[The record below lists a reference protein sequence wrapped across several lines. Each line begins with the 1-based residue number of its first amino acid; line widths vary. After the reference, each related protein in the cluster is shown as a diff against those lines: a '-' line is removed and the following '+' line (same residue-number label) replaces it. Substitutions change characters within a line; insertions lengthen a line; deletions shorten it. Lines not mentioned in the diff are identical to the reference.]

1 MINYI
6 WFVLIFFGLLV
17 SIVTGNGDTISTT
30 IVNSTESTVKLIIS
44 LVGIMCFWC
53 GVMKVA
59 EKSGLTEKIAKVMRP
74 ILKLLFKDAA
84 KDEKALGAIVMNLT
98 ANMMGL
104 SATPFGIKAMEE
116 MEKLNPEKGR
126 ASDDMALFLVMNAA
140 CVQLVPSTILSIRSA
155 CNSQNPGIII
165 VPAILSTL
173 GATVVGIVCCKILQ
187 RYF

>member
-6 WFVLIFFGLLV
+6 WFVLIFLGLLV
-17 SIVTGNGDTISTT
+17 SIVTGNGDAISTI

-59 EKSGLTEKIAKVMRP
+59 EKSGLTEKIAKVMKP
-74 ILKLLFKDAA
+74 VLKLLFKDAA
-84 KDEKALGAIVMNLT
+84 KDEKALGAIVMN
-98 ANMMGL
+98 
-104 SATPFGIKAMEE
+104 
-116 MEKLNPEKGR
+116 
-126 ASDDMALFLVMNAA
+126 AA
-140 CVQLVPSTILSIRSA
+140 CIQLVPSTILSIRAA

-165 VPAILSTL
+165 VPAIISTF
-173 GATVVGIVCCKILQ
+173 GATVVGITCCKILQ